1 MIKLIETINQNHL
14 LWINKIKNVI
24 NTTLDIEEDKV
35 NSIGAFIDL
44 GIFSVIKKYT
54 GWDTIFYLND
64 NPEDIFSN
72 FFNFFNSELIDI
84 IHKSYLLK
92 DLFDN
97 NFTTI
102 EQGSN
107 NFEVGYSGFQE
118 SNIDIG
124 TYNKNKSNSTISKN
138 SIHFM
143 YQMFRTNSD
152 IFKTF
157 EKELINNYLRVI
169 YG

>member
-1 MIKLIETINQNHL
+1 MKLIETINQNHQQ
-14 LWINKIKNVI
+14 WVNRIKEII
-24 NTTLDIEEDKV
+24 NTTISTTEEIV

-44 GIFSVIKKYT
+44 GIFAVIKKYT
-54 GWDTIFYLND
+54 GWDTIFYIDD
-64 NPEDIFSN
+64 NADMIFAN

-84 IHKSYLLK
+84 IHKAYLLK
-92 DLFDN
+92 DLFGK
-97 NFTTI
+97 NFTVV

-107 NFEVGYSGFQE
+107 NFETGYSGFQYDNVE
-118 SNIDIG
+118 LG
-124 TYNKNKSNSTISKN
+124 TYNKNKSNSTVSKN
-138 SIHFM
+138 SIHYM

-152 IFKTF
+152 IFRKF

>member
-1 MIKLIETINQNHL
+1 MNN
-14 LWINKIKNVI
+14 IKNVI
-24 NTTLDIEEDKV
+24 NTVLDVEEDIA

-44 GIFSVIKKYT
+44 GVFSIIKKYA
-54 GWDTIFYLND
+54 GWDTIFYLED
-64 NPEDIFSN
+64 NADIIFAN

-84 IHKSYLLK
+84 VNKSYLLK
-92 DLFDN
+92 DLFAK
-97 NFTTI
+97 NFTTT
-102 EQGSN
+102 EVGSN
-107 NFEVGYSGFQE
+107 NFETGYSGFQHN
-118 SNIDIG
+118 NIDLG
-124 TYNKNKSNSTISKN
+124 TFNKNKSSSTVSKN

-143 YQMFRTNSD
+143 YQMFRTNSN